1 MALSVSNDGML
12 TASAGGY
19 AMADMPPDMIEGWRG
34 AMLSSGGDTAVV
46 YSDIGNDGT
55 QSLLDRY
62 ESTRP
67 TGGAPRM
74 WTVGT
79 TDTDAMKYIQWSSV
93 MRPDDSSSFSGA
105 PGATMLTFMGTV
117 HNIPGTFSCSAAAI
131 DTCRAPAR
139 YSDGSVETDST
150 NTAAFAAGT
159 WTFVPDEGV
168 ATFTDDMDYLVFGWW
183 LDKGAD
189 GLPDYLRLI
198 TAAQGMTARTNADTS
213 GATINGKATYK
224 GGAAGKYALASA
236 TADVYEGG
244 HFTADATLMVDFDA
258 DNDAATAGNQRGGI
272 ALSGMIDN
280 FMTGD
285 MARPN
290 WMVKLMADNSA
301 DAGMQPL
308 TNLVDA
314 DPPTEGRSM
323 TTEWSMGGA
332 QKGTGTWM
340 VDWYGGEAAE
350 HPMAATGTFNAHV
363 GTVAN
368 AVGRIQGAF
377 GVNKMMDE

>member
-1 MALSVSNDGML
+1 
-12 TASAGGY
+12 
-19 AMADMPPDMIEGWRG
+19 
-34 AMLSSGGDTAVV
+34 
-46 YSDIGNDGT
+46 
-55 QSLLDRY
+55 
-62 ESTRP
+62 
-67 TGGAPRM
+67 
-74 WTVGT
+74 
-79 TDTDAMKYIQWSSV
+79 
-93 MRPDDSSSFSGA
+93 
-105 PGATMLTFMGTV
+105 
-117 HNIPGTFSCSAAAI
+117 
-131 DTCRAPAR
+131 
-139 YSDGSVETDST
+139 
-150 NTAAFAAGT
+150 
-159 WTFVPDEGV
+159 
-168 ATFTDDMDYLVFGWW
+168 
-183 LDKGAD
+183 
-189 GLPDYLRLI
+189 
-198 TAAQGMTARTNADTS
+198 MTARTNADTS

-224 GGAAGKYALASA
+224 GGAAGKYAVASA
-236 TADVYEGG
+236 TADMYEGG

-280 FMTGD
+280 FMTGAA
-285 MARPN
+285 ARPG

-314 DPPTEGRSM
+314 DTPTTGRSM

-340 VDWYGGEAAE
+340 ADWYGGAAAE

-363 GTVAN
+363 GTGAN